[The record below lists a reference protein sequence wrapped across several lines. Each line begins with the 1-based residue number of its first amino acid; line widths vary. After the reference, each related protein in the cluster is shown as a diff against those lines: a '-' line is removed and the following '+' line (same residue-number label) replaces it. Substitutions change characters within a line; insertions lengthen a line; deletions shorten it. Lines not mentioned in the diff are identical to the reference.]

1 MCSIKG
7 GPRIPTQNPEEA
19 VAIQAAQFLILDL
32 SQIYLR
38 LADAQKAAGDY
49 VDCMKDYAKAMRLR
63 SLVLGPMGV
72 VSPYDHKAADDIER
86 QVGIQGLAKAAEAEA
101 EAAWSKTVDDSYGN
115 ETEGFD
121 EGTGDAGS
129 VENASIFSRGTP
141 TPSKDVA
148 TDGGATGLLSPGT
161 EDGIAGMITA
171 AASAA
176 ADGASSLLE
185 LVLGGNS
192 DEYSKLV
199 CNNDTPL
206 AETFVDFTVD
216 GVTELMEASSQMK
229 FAGLNLFETK
239 LVEKV
244 TLANCVFFWKMAD
257 QFSMADLAEKA
268 ELVAAGNFQVLANKK
283 LADFATM
290 PPEMLINILDREG
303 LNVGGEEERFRSI
316 IVWCNAQ
323 EDEDIMKANLVPLI
337 LSVDYTKMGRDFYL
351 QNVDKEPLFLKYP
364 VCFRAIAMSCVGT
377 RISSRSHH
385 SNQKKKY
392 M

>member
-1 MCSIKG
+1 M
-7 GPRIPTQNPEEA
+7 
-19 VAIQAAQFLILDL
+19 AIQAAQFLILDL

-72 VSPYDHKAADDIER
+72 ISPYDHKATNDIER
-86 QVGIQGLAKAAEAEA
+86 QIGIQGLAKAAAEAESEA
-101 EAAWSKTVDDSYGN
+101 EAAWKKAVDDSFGN
-115 ETEGFD
+115 DSEKFNG
-121 EGTGDAGS
+121 GTGKNADF
-129 VENASIFSRGTP
+129 VENASIFSRGT
-141 TPSKDVA
+141 SSRSDGGKGVA
-148 TDGGATGLLSPGT
+148 TDAGATGLLSPGT
-161 EDGIAGMITA
+161 EDGISGMITA

-176 ADGASSLLE
+176 ADGASSLFE
-185 LVLGGNS
+185 LVLGDNS
-192 DEYSKLV
+192 DEYSKLM

-216 GVTELMEASSQMK
+216 GMTELMEASSQMK
-229 FAGLNLFETK
+229 FTGLNLFETK
-239 LVEKV
+239 LIEKV
-244 TLANCVFFWKMAD
+244 TLDNCVFFWKMAD
-257 QFSMADLAEKA
+257 QFGMADLAEKA

-290 PPEMLINILDREG
+290 PPEMFINILDREG
-303 LNVGGEEERFRSI
+303 LNVSGEEERFRSI

-351 QNVDKEPLFLKYP
+351 QNIDKEALFQKYP

-377 RISSRSHH
+377 RISARSHH

>member
-1 MCSIKG
+1 M
-7 GPRIPTQNPEEA
+7 
-19 VAIQAAQFLILDL
+19 AIQAAQFLILDL

-86 QVGIQGLAKAAEAEA
+86 QIGAQGLAKAAEVEA

-115 ETEGFD
+115 DTEEFD
-121 EGTGDAGS
+121 EGTGNAGF

-141 TPSKDVA
+141 SRLDEGKGVA
-148 TDGGATGLLSPGT
+148 TDSGATGLLSPGT

-199 CNNDTPL
+199 CNNDSPL
-206 AETFVDFTVD
+206 AESFVDFTVD

-229 FAGLNLFETK
+229 FTGLNLFETK
-239 LVEKV
+239 LIEKV
-244 TLANCVFFWKMAD
+244 TLDNCVFFWKMAD

-290 PPEMLINILDREG
+290 PPEMFINILDREG

-323 EDEDIMKANLVPLI
+323 EDEDIMKGNLVPLI
-337 LSVDYTKMGRDFYL
+337 LSVDYTKMNRDFYL
-351 QNVDKEPLFLKYP
+351 QNVDKEPLFQKYP

-377 RISSRSHH
+377 RISSRSHRC
-385 SNQKKKY
+385 NQKKKY

>member
-1 MCSIKG
+1 M
-7 GPRIPTQNPEEA
+7 
-19 VAIQAAQFLILDL
+19 AIQAAQFLILDL

-72 VSPYDHKAADDIER
+72 VSPYDHKAANDIER
-86 QVGIQGLAKAAEAEA
+86 QIGIQGLAKAAAEAESEA
-101 EAAWSKTVDDSYGN
+101 EAAWSKTVDDSFGN
-115 ETEGFD
+115 DSEEFNEGI
-121 EGTGDAGS
+121 GDNADF
-129 VENASIFSRGTP
+129 VENVSIFSRGTC
-141 TPSKDVA
+141 SRFDEGKKSVA
-148 TDGGATGLLSPGT
+148 TDAGATGLLSPGT

-229 FAGLNLFETK
+229 FTGLNLFETK
-239 LVEKV
+239 LIEKV
-244 TLANCVFFWKMAD
+244 TLDNCVFFWKMAD
-257 QFSMADLAEKA
+257 QFGMTDLVEKA

-283 LADFATM
+283 LADFVTM
-290 PPEMLINILDREG
+290 PPEMFINILDREG
-303 LNVGGEEERFRSI
+303 LNVSGEEERFRSI

-351 QNVDKEPLFLKYP
+351 QNVDKEPLFQKYP

-377 RISSRSHH
+377 RISSRNHH
-385 SNQKKKY
+385 GNQKKKY